1 MNIWLDFTEQILRKV
16 HWTCTCAQSQ
26 GPNLRGGA
34 KYAKYAGDGRWAWC
48 KTKYAKQLF
57 VNTLPAGY
65 WLIRRKKKTSCCQ
78 FGLTIMCVFYIFI
91 EFKLLSH
98 YWHICCM
105 IIFGRD
111 WNIWRNMYFEQ
122 QIRSDLHQFTFLG
135 STLKALLNGNFL
147 NQFYRSLDIK
157 LEYSWRPWNVYSCLE
172 FMHFD
177 SEVST

>member
-1 MNIWLDFTEQILRKV
+1 MLKKEGCWKDIKSFTALNRWLRCTEQILSQV
-16 HWTCTCAQSQ
+16 HWTRLVTDWSGGKRRRAVDRFHFDCVR
-26 GPNLRGGA
+26 PLR
-34 KYAKYAGDGRWAWC
+34 
-48 KTKYAKQLF
+48 
-57 VNTLPAGY
+57 
-65 WLIRRKKKTSCCQ
+65 CQ

-177 SEVST
+177 CEVST